1 MNWFLN
7 IEYWLNEKLGY
18 NAVIHFEDIILFLSG
33 IFIGML
39 IMVFLSGKV
48 VFRLQ
53 KVKNLGGNKIK
64 LIQFKKDNGE
74 KTYIADPKNVGE
86 SMETLLLVIF
96 RPAFTYKEYTLRD
109 ERRTKIFIIT
119 MTIIGIVL
127 LILAF
132 FSIVTVF
139 TPPT

>member
-1 MNWFLN
+1 MSWFLN
-7 IEYWLNEKLGY
+7 IEYWLYEKWGY
-18 NAVIHFEDIILFLSG
+18 NAVIHFEDIILFLSA

-48 VFRLQ
+48 VFRLH

-109 ERRTKIFIIT
+109 ERRTKIFIII
-119 MTIIGIVL
+119 MTIIGIVIL
-127 LILAF
+127 VLAF